1 MSEMTDKPTKA
12 TRLKHRR
19 KAAIASLPSFSE
31 LLRGSFFERSIR
43 CGKPSCRCA
52 SGPGHPRAYLG
63 TTFPG
68 GRTEQ
73 IVVPPHLVPLVR
85 RWVANYQRWWRAIE
99 RVSEI
104 NRRLLRERL
113 LTSSTSPAA
122 GSRRS
127 KPSR

>member
-1 MSEMTDKPTKA
+1 MSDMSDKKLDKA
-12 TRLKHRR
+12 TLLEQRR
-19 KAAIASLPSFSE
+19 NAVLAALPPFSE
-31 LLRGSFFERSIR
+31 ILRGSFFERSVR

-52 SGPGHPRAYLG
+52 KGAGHPRAYVG
-63 TTFPG
+63 VTFAG

-73 IVVPPHLVPLVR
+73 ITVPPYLIPLAR

-113 LTSSTSPAA
+113 ATSSGP
-122 GSRRS
+122 GSKRR
-127 KPSR
+127 R